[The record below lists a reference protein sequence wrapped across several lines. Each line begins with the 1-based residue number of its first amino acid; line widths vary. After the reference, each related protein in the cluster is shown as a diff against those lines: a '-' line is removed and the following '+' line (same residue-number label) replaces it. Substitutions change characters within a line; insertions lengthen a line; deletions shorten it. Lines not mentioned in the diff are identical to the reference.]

1 MNDSGN
7 FFNNTSMNDAELFL
21 KYNYTETKE
30 LCLHFLTLITAVL
43 VFSLNF
49 SEKVFDFQNSSK
61 KNRLTVIIGWCLFL
75 LSIILCGLG
84 LVFNSVAGG
93 DAVYAQKDYMNWAQ
107 YSYLSILFSGIFF
120 VLGLCLTM
128 ISAVN
133 SRKNLYRKPG

>member
-1 MNDSGN
+1 
-7 FFNNTSMNDAELFL
+7 MNDAELFL
-21 KYNYTETKE
+21 KYNYTETKD

-61 KNRLTVIIGWCLFL
+61 KSRLIVIIGWCLFL

-84 LVFNSVAGG
+84 LVFNSIAGG
-93 DAVYAQKDYMNWAQ
+93 DAVYAQKDYMIWAQ
-107 YSYLSILFSGIFF
+107 YSYLSILLSGTFF

-128 ISAVN
+128 VSAVN
-133 SRKNLYRKPG
+133 SRKNHYRNLG

>member
-1 MNDSGN
+1 MNN
-7 FFNNTSMNDAELFL
+7 AELFL
-21 KYNYTETKE
+21 KYNYAETKD

-61 KNRLTVIIGWCLFL
+61 KRRLVVISGWCLFL

-84 LVFNSVAGG
+84 LVFNSIAGG
-93 DAVYAQKDYMNWAQ
+93 DAVYVQKYYIYWAQ
-107 YSYLSILFSGIFF
+107 YSYLSILLAGTFF

-133 SRKNLYRKPG
+133 SRKNNSKDSS